1 MTYGPD
7 IGQRVRDM
15 RRQRRLT
22 LQRVAQLSGL
32 SVGFL
37 SQVERNITRPSL
49 DSLTEIAKALDTTI
63 GSILHQPDLPIA
75 VSRSEGRV
83 AHQVRD
89 SIAAYERLS
98 TSYPGQMLTA
108 IKLTVP
114 ATFESRIFAFPGEQ
128 IVYDLTGIARYVIED
143 VIFELQPGDSLH
155 FSTARPHRLLNE
167 SGALVELLVVS
178 TQQLFDEY
186 HRVMP
191 QVFLRDGAPRNGA
204 AP

>member
-1 MTYGPD
+1 MSQSPD
-7 IGQRVRDM
+7 IGQRIRDM

-22 LQRVAQLSGL
+22 LQRVAQLCGL

-49 DSLTEIAKALDTTI
+49 DSLTEIAGALDTTI

-89 SIAAYERLS
+89 SAAAYERLS

-108 IKLTVP
+108 IKLTLP
-114 ATFESRIFAFPGEQ
+114 APFQSRTFAFPGEQ
-128 IVYDLTGIARYVIED
+128 LTYTLAGTARYVIEG

-167 SGALVELLVVS
+167 SGALLELLVVS

-186 HRVMP
+186 HRIMP
-191 QVFLRDGAPRNGA
+191 QIFQRDGAARNGA